1 MRERERERTTLS
13 VLTSYLLRKLE
24 SHPAP
29 SKVANHFWLA
39 KSLRFFVESFPIFA
53 GEAPMIFGAWHPQP
67 WPSQDRHHIRQQIFR
82 PIAEI
87 GFHWALSEAFGAHEG
102 ERRTPVPF
110 GIFKHQSEGVPK
122 GISYIVI
129 PRYKYI
135 QNVGHPIWNLSLPT
149 CLSTD
154 EVWWNLCNHI
164 DLSIFINWQM
174 KLQTRCSQALGILKK
189 GMVVRSVRS
198 LALSRSQS
206 QLAQAFPRHVSLVC
220 WAWDFQIIGLTQIV
234 WNTVYEYNIYI
245 KYKILISSL
254 HCLVWIHPADSCLSE
269 KTGSKRKIFP
279 ASDHF
284 LLCGLHPPTPP
295 DKPVAVFQ

>member
-1 MRERERERTTLS
+1 MVVVRMRDPKSLRLWGARPDQRPIPRLWEKERERELLWAFSLHICFANWNHIQLHPKLPTIFGWLNPFVFSLNLS
-13 VLTSYLLRKLE
+13 
-24 SHPAP
+24 P
-29 SKVANHFWLA
+29 SLLA
-39 KSLRFFVESFPIFA
+39 KPPWFS
-53 GEAPMIFGAWHPQP
+53 GAWHPQP

-234 WNTVYEYNIYI
+234 WNTVYEYNIY
-245 KYKILISSL
+245 KI
-254 HCLVWIHPADSCLSE
+254 
-269 KTGSKRKIFP
+269 
-279 ASDHF
+279 
-284 LLCGLHPPTPP
+284 
-295 DKPVAVFQ
+295 